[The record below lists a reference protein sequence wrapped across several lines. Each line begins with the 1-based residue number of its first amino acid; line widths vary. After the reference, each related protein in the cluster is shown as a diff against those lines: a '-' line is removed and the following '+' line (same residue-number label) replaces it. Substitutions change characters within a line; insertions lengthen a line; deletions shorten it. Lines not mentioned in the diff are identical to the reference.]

1 MNRNTFAV
9 ALLTLGTFGL
19 TFWAAGSVEPHYYY
33 TVAVRAMSA
42 DWHAFLY
49 GAIDPAGTLSVDKIP
64 GALWVQALSARVFGF
79 HDWALLLPQ
88 ALAAAA
94 TVPLLYD
101 AVRRWAGRRAGLL
114 AGLVFALTPIT
125 VVLARVN
132 IPDTL
137 LVLCLVGAAHATTCA
152 LRSARAWPL
161 ALAGVW
167 VGLGFQMKLGQAL
180 LVLPALAVPYL
191 VAASAPTRARLLRLL
206 LAGVVTAAVSCA
218 WLVLVALTPAANRPY
233 VDGSTTN
240 SVWDMAFRYNGLGR
254 FAHTDAAAGQV
265 ASFLADFGGPP
276 GIGRLAN
283 AELGTQIAWLLPFAV
298 LALAVGLVTGGKYR
312 STVDGWLLWGLWL
325 GVHAVVFSAASG
337 IHPYYAAA
345 LTPAIAALTGAG
357 LVLLARLWRA
367 GGGAA
372 WLLPLGV
379 AVSGAWAAVLSA
391 RASVRPAAAD
401 GLTAATDG
409 LSAATD
415 GLTVLVVGLTTVTV
429 VVLVVGALHPL
440 RRLTIPAAVG
450 SVLVL
455 LTAPAVWSVA
465 ASGKP
470 FPSLTALNPV
480 AGPGDPLPAAGMAAM
495 HGLPPDTPLPPE
507 LGDMHMVTPNRGLLG
522 YVEKQH
528 RGERYLLAVPTVN
541 TAAPYLRLGHSVL
554 PMGGFTGAAG
564 VPTLAELDNLV
575 RTKALRFVMV
585 AGFHGGMG
593 GPVAQER
600 QRWVTE
606 RCAAVPFAEYQGPSG
621 PPDAPETLYDCQAGA
636 R

>member
-1 MNRNTFAV
+1 MNRNTIAV
-9 ALLTLGTFGL
+9 TVLTLATFGL

-49 GAIDPAGTLSVDKIP
+49 GAIDPAGTLTVDKIP
-64 GALWVQALSARVFGF
+64 GALWAQALSVRLFGF

-94 TVPLLYD
+94 TVPLLHD
-101 AVRRWAGRRAGLL
+101 AVRRWAGTRAGLL
-114 AGLVFALTPIT
+114 AALVFALTPIT

-137 LVLCLVGAAHATTCA
+137 LVLALVGGAHATILA
-152 LRSARAWPL
+152 LRSVRTWPL
-161 ALAGVW
+161 ILAGIW
-167 VGLGFQMKLGQAL
+167 VGLGFQVKLGQAL
-180 LVLPALAVPYL
+180 LVLPALAIPYL
-191 VAASAPTRARLLRLL
+191 VKASVPVRARIARVL
-206 LAGVVTAAVSCA
+206 LAGLTTAVVACA
-218 WLVLVALTPAANRPY
+218 WLVLVALTPAAHRPY
-233 VDGSTTN
+233 VDGSTAN

-254 FAHTDAAAGQV
+254 FVHTDAASGQV

-276 GIGRLAN
+276 GLGRLAN

-298 LALAVGLVTGGKYR
+298 LALVAGLVFGRRHG

-325 GVHAVVFSAASG
+325 GTHAVVFSAATG

-345 LTPAIAALTGAG
+345 LTPAIAALSGAG
-357 LVLLARLWRA
+357 LVLLARLWSA
-367 GGGAA
+367 GGTTA

-379 AVSGAWAAVLSA
+379 AVTGAWAAVLSA
-391 RASVRPAAAD
+391 RAVEPSAAAE
-401 GLTAATDG
+401 GLP
-409 LSAATD
+409 
-415 GLTVLVVGLTTVTV
+415 GLTVLVLGLTTVTV

-440 RRLTIPAAVG
+440 PRLRIPAIGGA
-450 SVLVL
+450 VLVL
-455 LTAPAVWSVA
+455 LAAPAVWSVE

-480 AGPGDPLPAAGMAAM
+480 AGPGNPLPAAGMAAM

-507 LGDMHMVTPNRGLLG
+507 LGDMHMVTPNRGLLS
-522 YVEKQH
+522 YVGQRH
-528 RGERYLLAVPTVN
+528 RGEKYLLAVPTVN

-564 VPTLAELDNLV
+564 VPALSELDALV
-575 RTKALRFVMV
+575 RTRALRFVMIG
-585 AGFHGGMG
+585 GFHGGMG
-593 GPVAQER
+593 GPIAQER
-600 QRWVTE
+600 QRWVAE
-606 RCAAVPFAEYQGPSG
+606 HCLAVPFADYQGPSG

>member
-1 MNRNTFAV
+1 MNRSTISV
-9 ALLTLGTFGL
+9 LLLTAACFAL

-42 DWHAFLY
+42 DWHAFLF
-49 GAIDPAGTLSVDKIP
+49 GAVDPAGTLTVDKIP
-64 GALWVQALSARVFGF
+64 GALWPQALAVRLFGF
-79 HDWALLLPQ
+79 HDWVLLLPQ

-94 TVPLLYD
+94 TVPLLHD

-114 AGLVFALTPIT
+114 AALVFTLTPIT

-137 LVLCLVGAAHATTCA
+137 LVLCLVGGAHATIHA
-152 LRSARAWPL
+152 LRSVRTWPL
-161 ALAGVW
+161 AVAGIW

-180 LVLPALAVPYL
+180 LVLPALAIPYL
-191 VAASAPTRARLLRLL
+191 ATASVRTGARIARVLF
-206 LAGVVTAAVSCA
+206 AGLVTAAVSSV
-218 WLVLVALTPAANRPY
+218 WLVLVALTPAADRPY
-233 VDGSTTN
+233 VDGSSAN

-254 FAHTDAAAGQV
+254 FVHTDAAAGQV
-265 ASFLADFGGPP
+265 ASFLADFGGQP

-283 AELGTQIAWLLPFAV
+283 AELGTQAAWLLPFAV
-298 LALAVGLVTGGKYR
+298 LALVTGLVLGRRNG

-325 GVHAVVFSAASG
+325 GTHVVVFSAASG
-337 IHPYYAAA
+337 IHPYYTAA
-345 LTPAIAALTGAG
+345 LTPAVAALTGAG

-379 AVSGAWAAVLSA
+379 AVTGAWAAVLSA
-391 RASVRPAAAD
+391 RADHLP
-401 GLTAATDG
+401 GLTA
-409 LSAATD
+409 L
-415 GLTVLVVGLTTVTV
+415 VLVLTTVTV

-440 RRLTIPAAVG
+440 PRLRIPAIGGA
-450 SVLVL
+450 VLVL
-455 LTAPAVWSVA
+455 LAAPAAWSIE

-507 LGDMHMVTPNRGLLG
+507 LGDMHMVTPNRGLLE
-522 YVEKQH
+522 YVEKRH

-564 VPTLAELDNLV
+564 VPALSEMDAMV
-575 RTKALRFVMV
+575 RTGALRFVMV
-585 AGFHGGMG
+585 GGFHGGMG

-600 QRWVTE
+600 QRWVAE
-606 RCAAVPFAEYQGPSG
+606 HCAAVPFADYGG
-621 PPDAPETLYDCQAGA
+621 RKGAPDAPETLYDCQAGA